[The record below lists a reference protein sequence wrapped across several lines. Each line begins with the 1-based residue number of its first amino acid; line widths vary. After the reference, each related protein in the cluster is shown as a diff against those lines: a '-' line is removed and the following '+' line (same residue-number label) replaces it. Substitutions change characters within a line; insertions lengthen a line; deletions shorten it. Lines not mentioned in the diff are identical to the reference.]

1 MTGWK
6 KNGGGKTEKQ
16 THTQKQTHSIIIK
29 IRRGQKTRQME
40 RRSKTQEVRTSKK
53 HKRETET
60 HER

>member
-29 IRRGQKTRQME
+29 IRRGPENQTDGEKKQDTGSE
-40 RRSKTQEVRTSKK
+40 NVKETQERNRNT
-53 HKRETET
+53 
-60 HER
+60 